1 MIYLDRSHLEDSLK
15 LVNEMSLKA
24 IADGDTN
31 TVIGLGN
38 IKSYLNFLNSITI
51 CEVNLEA
58 FEQAEK
64 EAVVERLN
72 RCFKL

>member
-1 MIYLDRSHLEDSLK
+1 MIYIDRSSLEDSLK

-24 IADGDTN
+24 IADGDTS

-38 IKSYLNFLNSITI
+38 IKGYLNLLNSITI

-64 EAVVERLN
+64 EAVVERLE

>member
-1 MIYLDRSHLEDSLK
+1 MIHIDRSHLEDSLK

-24 IADGDTN
+24 IADGDTS

-51 CEVNLEA
+51 CHFDLEA

-64 EAVVERLN
+64 EAVVERLE

>member
-1 MIYLDRSHLEDSLK
+1 MIYIDRSSLENSLK

-24 IADGDTN
+24 IADGDTS

-51 CEVNLEA
+51 CQFDLEA
-58 FEQAEK
+58 FSQRDSCLFL
-64 EAVVERLN
+64 V
-72 RCFKL
+72 